1 MQYSDGNTPKNVL
14 HVCCQLKIL
23 IDSFRALND
32 SVPVVFFEYLF
43 IGAHVFL
50 GGSSFMM
57 DMVFYSFEFYETLF
71 YT

>member
-1 MQYSDGNTPKNVL
+1 MSP
-14 HVCCQLKIL
+14 
-23 IDSFRALND
+23 LND

-43 IGAHVFL
+43 IGAHVFF